1 MVKIVY
7 NACYGGFGLSD
18 EALDLYEKL
27 SGKRPEW
34 HDDFV
39 RHDPH
44 LVAVVEQLGE
54 RANSR
59 YSNLCIA
66 EVPSGTS
73 YRIDEYDG
81 LESVMTINDYEW
93 TVAE

>member
-7 NACYGGFGLSD
+7 NTCYGGFGLSQ

-27 SGKRPEW
+27 TGNRPEW

-39 RHDPH
+39 RHDPN
-44 LVAVVEQLGE
+44 LVAVVEQLGK
-54 RANSR
+54 RAGS
-59 YSNLCIA
+59 SFA
-66 EVPSGTS
+66 ELAIIDVPAGTK

-81 LESVMTINDYEW
+81 LESVMTVDDYEW
-93 TVAE
+93 AIAE